1 MSMNCGDLPSY
12 TDSLLNNSSF
22 RFCLLLRWARVQ
34 KFFYQAYISPPR
46 SKLNRAIKPK
56 LKLRFASPNFSNDVV
71 DLLRWGVTQ
80 EKGCRLMEH
89 LHLWNS
95 RLTKVDTY
103 QFRALAVN
111 FN

>member
-12 TDSLLNNSSF
+12 IDSLLNNSSS

-34 KFFYQAYISPPR
+34 KIFYQAYISLPR

-56 LKLRFASPNFSNDVV
+56 LELRFASPNFSNDVV

-89 LHLWNS
+89 LHLWNI
-95 RLTKVDTY
+95 RLI
-103 QFRALAVN
+103 N
-111 FN
+111 